1 MLTMNALYAADVFL
15 TPVKFDNFCRDN
27 LTMVEDA
34 YHEILENNPDLEW
47 KIFANMVSNTKAQ
60 KLSSEDLIAKHD
72 YPFMQSCIIR
82 TAIVD
87 NALSLYK
94 PVAKHRVMSN
104 VAQDFV
110 DLVEELLED

>member
-1 MLTMNALYAADVFL
+1 MLCDLNRAFHNIYILVFC
-15 TPVKFDNFCRDN
+15 TIDCAVYCFR
-27 LTMVEDA
+27 
-34 YHEILENNPDLEW
+34 ILENNPDLEW

-72 YPFMQSCIIR
+72 YPFMQSCISR

>member
-1 MLTMNALYAADVFL
+1 MRF
-15 TPVKFDNFCRDN
+15 
-27 LTMVEDA
+27 
-34 YHEILENNPDLEW
+34 W
-47 KIFANMVSNTKAQ
+47 KTI
-60 KLSSEDLIAKHD
+60 
-72 YPFMQSCIIR
+72 QSCISR

>member
-1 MLTMNALYAADVFL
+1 M
-15 TPVKFDNFCRDN
+15 
-27 LTMVEDA
+27 EDIRK
-34 YHEILENNPDLEW
+34 H
-47 KIFANMVSNTKAQ
+47 VSNTKAQ

-72 YPFMQSCIIR
+72 YPFLQSCISR

>member
-1 MLTMNALYAADVFL
+1 M
-15 TPVKFDNFCRDN
+15 
-27 LTMVEDA
+27 
-34 YHEILENNPDLEW
+34 
-47 KIFANMVSNTKAQ
+47 
-60 KLSSEDLIAKHD
+60 
-72 YPFMQSCIIR
+72 IIR
-82 TAIVD
+82 FYSHVSAVSAIVD